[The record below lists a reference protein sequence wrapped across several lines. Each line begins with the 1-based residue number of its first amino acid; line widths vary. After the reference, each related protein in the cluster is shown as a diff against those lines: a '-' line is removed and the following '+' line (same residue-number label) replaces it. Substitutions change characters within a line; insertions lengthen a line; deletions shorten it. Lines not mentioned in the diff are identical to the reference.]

1 MRADKS
7 LLKYLTEYLNRI
19 EGVRRLSFNT
29 VKSYRK
35 DIEQFID
42 FCSNKN
48 IYLPAQVNENT
59 IRLFLML
66 LTEQNIERKS
76 ISRKLSALRG
86 FFKFIKSES
95 NLSINPLSQIKN
107 PKAKKILPETLSSSL
122 IEEIF
127 EILNKEEGNKNKFLY
142 KVIFDLLY
150 GCALRV
156 SELCNLNIEDI
167 DLNTKTVRVFGKGSK
182 HRIVPLG
189 EKTIQTLKEY
199 FISID
204 NDKEKFLVN
213 KNGTKIYPRFVQRI
227 VKKYISLVSDIKNNN
242 PHTLRHSA
250 ATHMLDR
257 GADLLAVKEIL
268 GHENLSTT
276 QIYTHVSV
284 ERLKKTYKSAHP
296 KS

>member
-1 MRADKS
+1 MQTNKS
-7 LLKYLTEYLNRI
+7 LLKYFNDYLTRI
-19 EGVRRLSFNT
+19 RGVQRFSENT
-29 VKSYRK
+29 IKSYGK
-35 DIEQFID
+35 DIEQFVS
-42 FCSNKN
+42 FCSERG
-48 IYLPAQVNENT
+48 IEYPAEVTQNT
-59 IRLFLML
+59 IRLFLMY
-66 LTEQNIERKS
+66 LTEQDVERKS
-76 ISRKLSALRG
+76 IARKLSALRG
-86 FFKFIKSES
+86 FFKYLKAEAR
-95 NLSINPLSQIKN
+95 LKENPLAEIKN
-107 PKAKKILPETLSSSL
+107 PKTKKNLPETLSSNF

-127 EILNKEEGNKNKFLY
+127 KILDEEKEQKDRLLY
-142 KVIFDLLY
+142 KTIFDLLY

-156 SELCNLNIEDI
+156 SELCNLTLHDV
-167 DLNTKTVRVFGKGSK
+167 DFDRKTIRVFGKGAK
-182 HRIVPLG
+182 HRIVPVG
-189 EKTIQTLKEY
+189 AKTMETLKEY
-199 FISID
+199 LASIG
-204 NDKEKFLVN
+204 NDPNLFLVN
-213 KNGTKIYPRFVQRI
+213 KNGTKVYPKFVQRL

>member
-1 MRADKS
+1 MQTGRS
-7 LLKYLTEYLNRI
+7 LRKYLNEYLRRI
-19 EGVRRLSFNT
+19 EGVRRLSANT
-29 VKSYRK
+29 VKSYSK
-35 DIEQFID
+35 DIQQFID
-42 FCSNKN
+42 FCEQHK
-48 IYLPAQVNENT
+48 IEEPGQINENT
-59 IRLFLML
+59 VRLFLL
-66 LTEQNIERKS
+66 YLTEQEIERKS

-86 FFKFIKSES
+86 FFRFIKSEGG
-95 NLSINPLSQIKN
+95 IKVNPLYQIKN
-107 PKAKKILPETLSSSL
+107 PKAKKTLPDTLGDNFIEDIFGILD
-122 IEEIF
+122 
-127 EILNKEEGNKNKFLY
+127 KQKNEKDKLLY

-156 SELCNLNIEDI
+156 SELCNLELNDV
-167 DLNTKTVRVFGKGSK
+167 DLQARTVRVFGKGAK

-189 EKTIQTLKEY
+189 EKTIATLKEY
-199 FISID
+199 LNSIGYD
-204 NDKEKFLVN
+204 SQKFLLN

-227 VKKYISLVSDIKNNN
+227 VKKYISMVSDIKNNN

-284 ERLKKTYKSAHP
+284 ERLKKTYKTAHP

>member
-107 PKAKKILPETLSSSL
+107 PKAKKTLPETLSSSL